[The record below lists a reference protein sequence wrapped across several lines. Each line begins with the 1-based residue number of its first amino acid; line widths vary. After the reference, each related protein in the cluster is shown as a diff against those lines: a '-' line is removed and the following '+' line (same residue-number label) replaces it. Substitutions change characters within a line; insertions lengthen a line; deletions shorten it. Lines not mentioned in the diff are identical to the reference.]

1 MSIVAVQMRAVKGCP
16 MSALGQKQT
25 YAVHKGMSA
34 LPPRATSKCGKMET
48 AILVPLGINSRSSSK
63 RFGPNS
69 TPD

>member
-1 MSIVAVQMRAVKGCP
+1 MKLSAIKG
-16 MSALGQKQT
+16 ALQGHVRFTPK
-25 YAVHKGMSA
+25 SDI
-34 LPPRATSKCGKMET
+34 KCGKMET